1 LTVSFD
7 RVAEI
12 YDKTRGFP
20 DFVMD
25 KIIRTLLNDLEDHV
39 SILDVGVGTA
49 RFSKPLQNLGHFVVG
64 VDVSSKMLTK
74 AVERGT
80 RNLTMGSVCSLPF
93 RDNSFDAT
101 ISAGL
106 LHLVKE
112 WKLAL
117 LEISRV
123 TRKLLVSI
131 IHRRRTPARKEYV
144 DLLIKYGWKLPQLGI
159 AERDLRV
166 LVKPDK
172 LIDVISYEA
181 SVGESLDFLEHKA
194 YSFQWNIPEEM
205 HRRVMQQLRAT
216 SFSDVYPVKIE
227 VLVWNIKSVCDFV
240 QFGKD

>member
-1 LTVSFD
+1 LTVSFN

-25 KIIRTLLNDLEDHV
+25 KVVRTLLNELEDHV

-49 RFSKPLQNLGHFVVG
+49 RFSKPLQNLEHFVVG

-80 RNLTMGSVCSLPF
+80 RNLIMGNVCNLPF
-93 RDNSFDAT
+93 RNNSFDAT

-112 WKLAL
+112 WKFAL

-131 IHRRRTPARKEYV
+131 IHRRRSPVRKEYV
-144 DLLIKYGWKLPQLGI
+144 DLLIKCGWKLPQLGI
-159 AERDLRV
+159 AERDLGV

-172 LIDVISYEA
+172 LIDVVSYEA
-181 SVGESLDFLEHKA
+181 SVGESLNFLEHKA
-194 YSFQWNIPEEM
+194 YSFQWDIPEEM
-205 HRRVMQQLRAT
+205 HRRVMEQLRAR
-216 SFSDVYPVKIE
+216 SFSDVYPVKVE
-227 VLVWNIKSVCDFV
+227 VLVWDMKSVRDFV
-240 QFGKD
+240 QFRKD